1 MYIDIRQ
8 NLKDAVI
15 STCSS
20 SLVKCNLLLSKLDLS
35 LQSSEFLLVFLFFF
49 SYDNL
54 WHWLCS
60 DGSSVLQLRE
70 DRFKWRQ

>member
-35 LQSSEFLLVFLFFF
+35 LQSSEFLLVFLFF
-49 SYDNL
+49 SAMIISGIGCVQMV
-54 WHWLCS
+54 HLCYS
-60 DGSSVLQLRE
+60 
-70 DRFKWRQ
+70 